1 MQCPFPYLF
10 SSTREQANITQKT
23 RKRQLV
29 LNNGITINHGYIP
42 SLSVQRDGNLERHC
56 LLSINSFFHHPDLF
70 SEGLS
75 CPQYL
80 TQPLMAN
87 FRKDFPG
94 GSHGKASVYNV
105 GDPGAIPGSGRIPGE
120 GMETHSVLLPI
131 KSHGQRSLVSMG
143 SQRV

>member
-1 MQCPFPYLF
+1 MLIIL
-10 SSTREQANITQKT
+10 ITT
-23 RKRQLV
+23 FIV
-29 LNNGITINHGYIP
+29 LKSRIMHY
-42 SLSVQRDGNLERHC
+42 
-56 LLSINSFFHHPDLF
+56 
-70 SEGLS
+70 
-75 CPQYL
+75 
-80 TQPLMAN
+80 M
-87 FRKDFPG
+87 DFPG